1 MRVEMRVSDTTRIR
15 REEVALYA
23 LIKAGTLAIEALANF
38 ERVNGTRENP
48 LFDGNRS
55 SMTHSMSVGK
65 ALRRYSRRSHGLV
78 LCGKAAPGYQQS
90 LTPLRNETIKRN
102 LIVIVGQP
110 NKPRLVAS
118 M

>member
-1 MRVEMRVSDTTRIR
+1 MSYRKAGM
-15 REEVALYA
+15 ALCP
-23 LIKAGTLAIEALANF
+23 LIEAGTLSIEALANF

-48 LFDGNRS
+48 LFDGDRG

-78 LCGKAAPGYQQS
+78 LCGKAAAGYKQS

-110 NKPRLVAS
+110 YKSRLVAS
-118 M
+118 MKLDRPG